1 MKKFRASARN
11 SDWQVIRLQNKEE
24 KSKYTTLER
33 IRRNKI
39 SYLYVA
45 PYMTLFFV
53 FTVLPVVISVF
64 FSFTSFN
71 VLEAPKFIGLS
82 NYTRLFFKDSVFV
95 TGLKNTIVFAA
106 ILGPGGYILSLLSA
120 WFINELTPKVRSFV
134 TLIFY
139 APSISGNAYL
149 IWSIAFSGDDYGYVN
164 SLLTKFGLIT
174 EPIQFFT
181 NTKYIV
187 PVIIIISLW
196 TSLGTGFLSMIAA
209 FQGIDKSY
217 YEAGSLDGI
226 KNRWQ
231 ELWYITMPMMKP
243 QMMFSAVMSIT
254 GSFEIGAMITAL
266 CGYPTTDYCA
276 HTVMNH
282 LTDYG
287 TTRFEMGYASA
298 IAVVLFFL
306 MVGSNMLAKKFLAT
320 VGE

>member
-1 MKKFRASARN
+1 M
-11 SDWQVIRLQNKEE
+11 E
-24 KSKYTTLER
+24 KIKSNYTLRQRISRSKV
-33 IRRNKI
+33 
-39 SYLYVA
+39 SYLYIA
-45 PYMTLFFV
+45 PYMILFFV
-53 FTVLPVVISVF
+53 FTVLPVLISIF

-71 VLEAPKFIGLS
+71 VLEMPKFIGFD
-82 NYTRLFFKDSVFV
+82 NYSRLFFNDSVFI

-106 ILGPGGYILSLLSA
+106 ILGPGGYILSLLCA
-120 WFINELTPKVRSFV
+120 WFINELSPKIRAIV

-139 APSISGNAYL
+139 APSISGNAYM
-149 IWSIAFSGDDYGYVN
+149 IWTIAFSGDDYGYVN

-181 NTKYIV
+181 NKDYIV
-187 PVIIIISLW
+187 PIIIIISLW

-217 YEAGSLDGI
+217 YEAAAIDGI

-231 ELWYITMPMMKP
+231 ELWFVTMPMMKP

-254 GSFEIGAMITAL
+254 GAFGIGAMITAV
-266 CGYPTTDYCA
+266 CGYPTTDYAA

-298 IAVVLFFL
+298 IAVVLFLL

-320 VGE
+320 IGE